1 MNSLKKFSRKEKG
14 LSTHYCLY
22 WFTTLADA
30 RVATLLFYI
39 HGSVELLAE
48 TLVKL
53 PERLVEKDL
62 TRGLL
67 AEAWDLCQCKLL

>member
-1 MNSLKKFSRKEKG
+1 MADECCYPSL
-14 LSTHYCLY
+14 
-22 WFTTLADA
+22 
-30 RVATLLFYI
+30 YI

-53 PERLVEKDL
+53 PKRLVEKDL

>member
-1 MNSLKKFSRKEKG
+1 MNSLNGFAGKTG

-22 WFTTLADA
+22 WITTLADA
-30 RVATLLFYI
+30 RVATLLLYI

-53 PERLVEKDL
+53 AERLVENDL
-62 TRGLL
+62 TGATF
-67 AEAWDLCQCKLL
+67 AEAWDLCQSKLL